1 MYRVCLVFFCQI
13 ITRLIPLFLPVF
25 LLLMIRN
32 EMRVVFNDSKNG
44 LFLHCE
50 MLSYLFRAVFRW
62 KLVMTICF
70 ILSKSSVMF
79 SYLQD
84 ISR

>member
-44 LFLHCE
+44 LFLHTWK
-50 MLSYLFRAVFRW
+50 MPHDRYTIVQKYTSIARILFATH
-62 KLVMTICF
+62 LNLI
-70 ILSKSSVMF
+70 
-79 SYLQD
+79 
-84 ISR
+84 IS